1 MVELLDSVVIR
12 PATVSDADVLARFAE
27 QIFRATFG
35 PDNRAEDMENYVA
48 ESFGPA
54 YQRADISDPSGVV
67 LIAESQGTIVGY
79 AQVIRDRV
87 HDEVDAV
94 SPVELKRFYVA
105 RAFHGLGLAQRLM
118 RRTLAY
124 AVECCADV
132 IWLAVFE
139 NNPRAISFYRKSGF
153 VEIATQSF
161 LLGSDAQTDIVMRRE
176 VSI

>member
-1 MVELLDSVVIR
+1 MTHIADSVSIR
-12 PATVSDADVLARFAE
+12 PATVADAAALAHFAE

-35 PDNRAEDMENYVA
+35 PDNRTEDMDRYVA

-67 LIAESQGTIVGY
+67 FIAESEGAIVGY
-79 AQVIRDRV
+79 AQVCRGRV
-87 HDEVDAV
+87 HGDIDAA

-105 RAFHGLGLAQRLM
+105 SDFHGRGLAQLLM

-124 AVECCADV
+124 AAEWSADV

-139 NNPRAISFYRKSGF
+139 DNPRARSFYRKSGF
-153 VEIATQSF
+153 IDIATQSF
-161 LLGSDAQTDIVMRRE
+161 LLGSDEQTDIVMRRE
-176 VSI
+176 VST